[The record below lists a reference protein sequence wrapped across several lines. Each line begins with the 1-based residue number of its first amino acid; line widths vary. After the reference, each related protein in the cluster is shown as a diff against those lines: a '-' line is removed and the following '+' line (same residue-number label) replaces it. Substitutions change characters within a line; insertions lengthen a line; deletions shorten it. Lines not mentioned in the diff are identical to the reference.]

1 MLHLHA
7 RRAGTLISVLLL
19 AVTMA
24 GAWVFA
30 GTA

>member
-19 AVTMA
+19 AVAVTS
-24 GAWVFA
+24 AWVFA
-30 GTA
+30 GAA

>member
-19 AVTMA
+19 CVALAV
-24 GAWVFA
+24 AWVFA
-30 GTA
+30 G